1 LIFPLTPFYSELK
14 TGAWLFT
21 STNSELIFN
30 DSPALNIFSTSPTD
44 AFQRNALA
52 SETQACF

>member
-1 LIFPLTPFYSELK
+1 MIFPLTPFYSELK

-21 STNSELIFN
+21 PTNSELIFN

-44 AFQRNALA
+44 AFQHNALA
-52 SETQACF
+52 SETQA